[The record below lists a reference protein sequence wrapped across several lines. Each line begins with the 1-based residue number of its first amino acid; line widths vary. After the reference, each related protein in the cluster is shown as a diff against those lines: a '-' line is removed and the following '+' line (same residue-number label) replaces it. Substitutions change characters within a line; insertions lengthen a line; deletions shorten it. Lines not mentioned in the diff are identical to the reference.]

1 METHG
6 SVDNNLQR
14 RSLMKQFSKQLVL
27 AVTIMALTIGSA
39 FAAEVQLWGSTT
51 CQKRF
56 LEPGAKAL
64 QEATGIK
71 TKVFGVGSGKGLLAL
86 LDGTTDVAITS
97 NNLEGTVKSAQK
109 VQKQDGKA
117 VAQIPDNLQFHE
129 ITLDLI
135 VPIVNKN
142 NPVESLTWAQLADL
156 NTGKIK
162 NWKEVGGNDIPVK
175 VITSHAGSSTKAVF
189 QKQVMKKA
197 GYASGATEV
206 KSTRLEIN
214 EVSKAA
220 GGIGAVSAGFFNL
233 NPGRTKVVKTD
244 TVSRPL
250 ALITIGDPA
259 PDVQKI
265 IDFFRSTEG
274 KKYILD

>member
-1 METHG
+1 
-6 SVDNNLQR
+6 
-14 RSLMKQFSKQLVL
+14 MKQFGKQLIL
-27 AVTIMALTIGSA
+27 AVTILTLAAGSA
-39 FAAEVQLWGSTT
+39 FAANVNLWGSTT

-64 QEATGIK
+64 QEATGVKI
-71 TKVFGVGSGKGLLAL
+71 KVFGVGTGKGLIAL
-86 LDGTTDVAITS
+86 LDGKTNVAITS
-97 NNLEGTVKSAQK
+97 NNLEGSIKSAQK
-109 VQKQDGKA
+109 VLKKAGKPA
-117 VAQIPDNLQFHE
+117 AEIPENLQFHE
-129 ITLDLI
+129 ITIDVI

-142 NPVESLTWAQLADL
+142 NPVESLTWTQLADL

-162 NWKEVGGNDIPVK
+162 NWKEVGGADMPVK

-189 QKQVMKKA
+189 QKLVMKKA
-197 GYASGATEV
+197 DYAADAIQV

-214 EVSKAA
+214 EVSKAT
-220 GGIGAVSAGFFNL
+220 GGVGAVSAGFFNL
-233 NPGRTKVVKTD
+233 NPGKTKVVKTD

-259 PDVQKI
+259 PEVQKI

>member
-1 METHG
+1 
-6 SVDNNLQR
+6 
-14 RSLMKQFSKQLVL
+14 MKQFSKQLIL
-27 AVTIMALTIGSA
+27 AVTILVLAVGST
-39 FAAEVQLWGSTT
+39 FAADVALWGSTT

-86 LDGTTDVAITS
+86 LDGKTNVAITS
-97 NNLEGTVKSAQK
+97 NNLEGTIKSAQK
-109 VQKQDGKA
+109 VLKKDGKSA
-117 VAQIPDNLQFHE
+117 TQIPDNLQFHE

-135 VPIVNKN
+135 VPIINKN
-142 NPVESLTWAQLADL
+142 NPVESLTWTQLADL

-162 NWKEVGGNDIPVK
+162 NWKDVGGNDEPVM
-175 VITSHAGSSTKAVF
+175 VITSHTGSSTKAVF

-197 GYASGATEV
+197 DYASGALEV

-233 NPGRTKVVKTD
+233 NPGRTKVVKTE

-259 PDVQKI
+259 PEVQKI
-265 IDFFRSTEG
+265 IDFFRSAEG

>member
-1 METHG
+1 
-6 SVDNNLQR
+6 
-14 RSLMKQFSKQLVL
+14 MKQFSKQLVL
-27 AVTIMALTIGSA
+27 AVTIMTLTIGSA

-64 QEATGIK
+64 QEATGIQ
-71 TKVFGVGSGKGLLAL
+71 TKVFGVGTGKGLLAL
-86 LDGTTDVAITS
+86 LDGTTNVAITS
-97 NNLEGTVKSAQK
+97 NDLVGTIKSAQK
-109 VQKQDGKA
+109 VLKKEGKPEI
-117 VAQIPDNLQFHE
+117 QIPSTLQFHE
-129 ITLDLI
+129 IAIDLI
-135 VPIVNKN
+135 VPIVNEN

-162 NWKEVGGNDIPVK
+162 NWKDVGGNDIPVK

-189 QKQVMKKA
+189 QEQVMKKA
-197 GYASGATEV
+197 DYSSGAIEV

-214 EVSKAA
+214 EVSKVA

-233 NPGRTKVVKTD
+233 NPGRTKMVKAD

-259 PDVQKI
+259 PEVQKI
-265 IDFFRSTEG
+265 IDFFRSEEG